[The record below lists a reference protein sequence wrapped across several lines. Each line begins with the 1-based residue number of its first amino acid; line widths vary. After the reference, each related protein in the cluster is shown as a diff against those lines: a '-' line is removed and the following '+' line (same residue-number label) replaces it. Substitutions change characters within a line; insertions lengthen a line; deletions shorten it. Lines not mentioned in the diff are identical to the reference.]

1 MSTDHELS
9 AMSLDELW
17 LVQKQVAELLFARLT
32 AQNQQLDAQL
42 AIVQRRLSDPS
53 ASAEDPKPTK
63 AARRPAAGKPIKKP
77 DSPADKQMVS
87 EESEN

>member
-1 MSTDHELS
+1 MSTDYDLS

-17 LVQKQVAELLFARLT
+17 LVQKQVAQLLFARLT

-53 ASAEDPKPTK
+53 AGADDPRPTK
-63 AARRPAAGKPIKKP
+63 AARRSATGKPIKKP
-77 DSPADKQMVS
+77 DSRADEPVVS
-87 EESEN
+87 EKSEP